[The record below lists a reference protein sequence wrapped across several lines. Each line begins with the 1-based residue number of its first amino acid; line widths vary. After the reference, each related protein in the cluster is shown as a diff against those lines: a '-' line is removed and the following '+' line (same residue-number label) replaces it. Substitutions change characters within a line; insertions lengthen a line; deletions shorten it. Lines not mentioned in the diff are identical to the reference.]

1 MKKILLT
8 CLWALSAHIGLFAQT
23 GFSDLRAQ
31 EERLQALAKNNPRYA
46 QLRSL
51 ARTDG
56 DRNIWLLTLGG
67 EGADTRPAIVVAG
80 GLEGNHPLSTELA
93 IGFAENLLKGVGTDS
108 VQQLLNKTTYYIFP
122 NLNPDAAAQYFA
134 TLQYE
139 RTGNA
144 RDTDDD
150 RDGRMNEDG
159 PEDLDGDGKITW
171 LRITSPTGEYIP
183 HPDDPRVLIKADPAK
198 GERGIYQIL
207 PEGIDNDKDGKWNED
222 GPGGVDFNK
231 NFSFKHPSFS
241 AGAGEFP
248 VSEKETRALL
258 DFLYEHYNVYAL
270 LQFSSHNNLSQAMSY
285 VPAQANARITSGWQ
299 EADVKVNQAV
309 SELYNQIIKQK
320 DAPKS
325 PVAGG
330 DMLSWGYF
338 HYGRFSFSTPGWW
351 VPKTKPDSSRGEK
364 AFTRED
370 ATAQYLRWAG
380 QKGIA
385 NIFTPWKKITHPDF
399 PGQEVELGGLHPF
412 AQQTPAPSLLPE
424 LVEKHSRFLQKLAA
438 MQPELDL
445 VNLKTEKLGN
455 GLTRVTVDVLNKG
468 LLPTTTKLGERSN
481 WVKRIQVKANM
492 ASGQQ
497 LISGKAR
504 QTLGALGGQSSET
517 LSWLI
522 KGSGRFSIEA
532 GSPATGRKTI
542 QITL

>member
-1 MKKILLT
+1 MRKFLLI
-8 CLWALSAHIGLFAQT
+8 CLWPFCAATGLWAQNAY
-23 GFSDLRAQ
+23 SDLRAQ
-31 EERLQALAKNNPRYA
+31 EERLQSLSRSYPRYA

-56 DRNIWLLTLGG
+56 DRNLWLLTLGG

-80 GLEGNHPLSTELA
+80 GIEGNHPLSTELA
-93 IGFAENLLKGVGTDS
+93 IGFAENLLKGSNTDS
-108 VQQLLNKTTYYIFP
+108 IQQLLNKTTYYIFP

-134 TLQYE
+134 SLQYE

-150 RDGRMNEDG
+150 RDGRLNEDG
-159 PEDLDGDGKITW
+159 PDDLDGNGKITW
-171 LRITSPTGEYIP
+171 MRISSPTGDYIP

-198 GERGIYQIL
+198 GERGIYRLL
-207 PEGIDNDKDGKWNED
+207 PEGIDNDRDGHWNED
-222 GPGGVDFNK
+222 GPGGVAFNK
-231 NFSFKHPSFS
+231 NLSYKHPSFS
-241 AGAGEFP
+241 PGSGEFP

-270 LQFSSHNNLSQAMSY
+270 VQFSAHNNLSQALSY

-309 SELYNQIIKQK
+309 SELYNQVIQQK

-351 VPKTKPDSSRGEK
+351 APKTKPDSSRGEK
-364 AFTRED
+364 AFTRDD
-370 ATAQYLRWAG
+370 AVANYLRWAG
-380 QKGIA
+380 QKGID
-385 NIFTPWKKITHPDF
+385 NVFTPWKKITHPDF

-412 AQQTPAPSLLPE
+412 VQQTPPVSLVPE
-424 LVEKHSRFLQKLAA
+424 LVQKHSRFLQKLAA

-455 GLTRVTVDVLNKG
+455 GLTRVTVELLNRG
-468 LLPTTTKLGERSN
+468 LLPTHTQLGERSN
-481 WVKRIQVKANM
+481 WVKRILVKANTG
-492 ASGQQ
+492 SGQQ

-504 QTLGALGGQSSET
+504 QTLGALSGQTGET

-522 KGSGRFSIEA
+522 RGSGRFSIEA
-532 GSPATGRKTI
+532 GSPGTGSKTI

>member
-1 MKKILLT
+1 MRKFLLI
-8 CLWALSAHIGLFAQT
+8 CLWPFCAATGLWAQNAY
-23 GFSDLRAQ
+23 SDLRAQ
-31 EERLQALAKNNPRYA
+31 EERLQSLSRSYPRYA

-56 DRNIWLLTLGG
+56 DRNLWLLTLGG

-93 IGFAENLLKGVGTDS
+93 IGFAENLLKGSNTDS
-108 VQQLLNKTTYYIFP
+108 IQQLLNKTTYYIFP

-134 TLQYE
+134 SLQYE

-150 RDGRMNEDG
+150 RDGRLNEDG
-159 PEDLDGDGKITW
+159 PDDLDGNGKITW
-171 LRITSPTGEYIP
+171 MRISSPTGDYIP

-198 GERGIYQIL
+198 GERGIYRLL
-207 PEGIDNDKDGKWNED
+207 PEGIDNDRDGHWNED
-222 GPGGVDFNK
+222 GPGGVAFNK
-231 NFSFKHPSFS
+231 NLSYKHPSFS
-241 AGAGEFP
+241 PGSGEFP

-270 LQFSSHNNLSQAMSY
+270 VQFSAHNNLSQALSY

-309 SELYNQIIKQK
+309 SELYNQVIQQK

-351 VPKTKPDSSRGEK
+351 APKTKPDSSRGEK
-364 AFTRED
+364 AFTRDD
-370 ATAQYLRWAG
+370 AVANYLRWAG
-380 QKGIA
+380 QKGID
-385 NIFTPWKKITHPDF
+385 NVFTPWKKITHPDF

-412 AQQTPAPSLLPE
+412 VQQTPPVSLVPE
-424 LVEKHSRFLQKLAA
+424 LVQKHSRFLQKLAA

-455 GLTRVTVDVLNKG
+455 GLTRVTVELLNRG
-468 LLPTTTKLGERSN
+468 LLPTHTQLGERSN
-481 WVKRIQVKANM
+481 WVKRILVKANTG
-492 ASGQQ
+492 SGQQ

-504 QTLGALGGQSSET
+504 QTLGALSGQTGET

-522 KGSGRFSIEA
+522 RGSGRFSIEA
-532 GSPATGRKTI
+532 GSPGTGSKTI

>member
-1 MKKILLT
+1 MRKFLLI
-8 CLWALSAHIGLFAQT
+8 CLWPFCAATGLWAQNAY
-23 GFSDLRAQ
+23 SDLRAQ
-31 EERLQALAKNNPRYA
+31 EERLQSLSRSYPRYA

-56 DRNIWLLTLGG
+56 DRNLWLLTLGG

-93 IGFAENLLKGVGTDS
+93 IGFAENLLKGSNTDS
-108 VQQLLNKTTYYIFP
+108 IQQLLNKTTYYIFP

-134 TLQYE
+134 SLQYE

-150 RDGRMNEDG
+150 RDGRLNEDG
-159 PEDLDGDGKITW
+159 PDDLDGNGKITW
-171 LRITSPTGEYIP
+171 MRISSLTGDYIP

-198 GERGIYQIL
+198 GERGIYRLL
-207 PEGIDNDKDGKWNED
+207 PEGIDNDRDGHWNED
-222 GPGGVDFNK
+222 GPGGVAFNK
-231 NFSFKHPSFS
+231 NLSYKHPSFS
-241 AGAGEFP
+241 PGSGEFP

-270 LQFSSHNNLSQAMSY
+270 VQFSAHNNLSQALSY

-309 SELYNQIIKQK
+309 SELYNQVIQQK

-351 VPKTKPDSSRGEK
+351 APKTKPDSSRGEK
-364 AFTRED
+364 AFTRDD
-370 ATAQYLRWAG
+370 AVANYLRWAG
-380 QKGIA
+380 QKGID
-385 NIFTPWKKITHPDF
+385 NVFTPWKKITHPDF

-412 AQQTPAPSLLPE
+412 VQQTPPVSLVPE
-424 LVEKHSRFLQKLAA
+424 LVQKHSRFLQKLAA

-455 GLTRVTVDVLNKG
+455 GLTRVTVELLNRG
-468 LLPTTTKLGERSN
+468 LLPTHTQLGERSN
-481 WVKRIQVKANM
+481 WVKRILVKANTG
-492 ASGQQ
+492 SGQQ

-504 QTLGALGGQSSET
+504 QTLGALSGQTGET

-522 KGSGRFSIEA
+522 RGSGRFSIEA
-532 GSPATGRKTI
+532 GSPGTGSKTI

>member
-1 MKKILLT
+1 MRKFLLF
-8 CLWALSAHIGLFAQT
+8 CLWPFCAATGLWAQNDY
-23 GFSDLRAQ
+23 SDLRAQ
-31 EERLQALAKNNPRYA
+31 EERLQSLSRSYPRYA

-56 DRNIWLLTLGG
+56 DRNLWVLTLGG

-93 IGFAENLLKGVGTDS
+93 IGFAENLLKGSNTDS
-108 VQQLLNKTTYYIFP
+108 IQQLLNKTTYYIFP

-134 TLQYE
+134 SLQYE

-150 RDGRMNEDG
+150 RDGRLNEDG
-159 PEDLDGDGKITW
+159 PDDLDGNGKITW
-171 LRITSPTGEYIP
+171 MRISSPTGDYIP

-198 GERGIYQIL
+198 GERGIYRLL
-207 PEGIDNDKDGKWNED
+207 PEGIDNDRDGQWNED
-222 GPGGVDFNK
+222 GPGGVAFNK
-231 NFSFKHPSFS
+231 NLSYKHPSFS
-241 AGAGEFP
+241 PGSGEFP

-258 DFLYEHYNVYAL
+258 DFLYDHYNVYAL
-270 LQFSSHNNLSQAMSY
+270 VQFSSHNNLSQALSY

-299 EADVKVNQAV
+299 ENDVKVNQAV
-309 SELYNQIIKQK
+309 SELYNQVIQQK

-351 VPKTKPDSSRGEK
+351 APKTKPDSSRGEK
-364 AFTRED
+364 AFTRDD
-370 ATAQYLRWAG
+370 AVANYLRWAG
-380 QKGIA
+380 QKGID
-385 NIFTPWKKITHPDF
+385 NVFSPWKKITHPDF

-412 AQQTPAPSLLPE
+412 VLQTPPISLVPE
-424 LVEKHSRFLQKLAA
+424 LVQKHTQFLQKLAA

-455 GLTRVTVDVLNKG
+455 GLTRVTVELLNRG
-468 LLPTTTKLGERSN
+468 LLPTHTQLGERSN
-481 WVKRIQVKANM
+481 WVKRILVKANM
-492 ASGQQ
+492 GSGQQ
-497 LISGKAR
+497 LISGKTR
-504 QTLGALGGQSSET
+504 QTLGALGGQSGET

-522 KGSGRFSIEA
+522 RGSGRFSIEA
-532 GSPATGRKTI
+532 GSPGTGSKTI